1 MCAKIILSIEGASA
15 DLVPLQYRGISN
27 GGGTKKLGDPIL
39 LDESTLT
46 LAHSLL

>member
-1 MCAKIILSIEGASA
+1 MVELSASMEWGMKTS
-15 DLVPLQYRGISN
+15 DGE
-27 GGGTKKLGDPIL
+27 GTKKLGDPIL